1 MCGGFEWPYA
11 SIEFNLKDV
20 RKRRRQKQQ
29 KTASTSSSAY
39 KLKQMHYSPTAM
51 HSEKAFIIQ

>member
-1 MCGGFEWPYA
+1 MCGGFEWPSA

-20 RKRRRQKQQ
+20 RKQRRRQQQQ

-39 KLKQMHYSPTAM
+39 KMKQMHYSPTVM
-51 HSEKAFIIQ
+51 HS